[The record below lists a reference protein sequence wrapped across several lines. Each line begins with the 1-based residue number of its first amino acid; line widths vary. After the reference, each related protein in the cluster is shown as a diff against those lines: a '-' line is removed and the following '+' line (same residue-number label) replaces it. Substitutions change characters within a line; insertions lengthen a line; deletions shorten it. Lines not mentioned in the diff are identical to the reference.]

1 MPTNSLAKTTARM
14 VERKRAIQE
23 AAATSATMPR
33 TTRQIRPTT
42 MTSQLPITREIVPHG
57 TAPAPTMTTKS
68 LVVNLEGAEASVE
81 VAEAPI
87 EAVANNAAVAAEETE
102 EAEECESTMMTST
115 CLPSDP
121 ETSSTADPITR
132 TQLPTTTTP
141 AEEVAAT
148 TTKTKVPS
156 TVVEHQITTVSIQ
169 LTLRREAT
177 NAVRITITSQVGTVA
192 AEEVV
197 AEPATTSAM
206 HVNTT
211 SVILVTLV
219 NIGSHVSQESHVN
232 HVRHVSTAAT
242 ETRKTMARDPHH
254 KLA

>member
-1 MPTNSLAKTTARM
+1 
-14 VERKRAIQE
+14 
-23 AAATSATMPR
+23 
-33 TTRQIRPTT
+33 
-42 MTSQLPITREIVPHG
+42 
-57 TAPAPTMTTKS
+57 
-68 LVVNLEGAEASVE
+68 
-81 VAEAPI
+81 
-87 EAVANNAAVAAEETE
+87 
-102 EAEECESTMMTST
+102 MTST

-177 NAVRITITSQVGTVA
+177 NAVRIIITSQVGTVA

-197 AEPATTSAM
+197 AVPAITSAM

-211 SVILVTLV
+211 SVILVTLVILV